1 MVEYCTKT
9 NKIIQIVKYPH
20 NIKPDRHSIC
30 QYQNNIYIVDGA
42 NSQIILFNPFTKQFI
57 VKKKLTKLG
66 IGTSCVQFN
75 NHIHIFNG
83 STNMKH
89 IIYSIKDNT
98 IKTLNDSITTQNIN
112 IGGVHTLHYNQRIIR
127 FGGVNCDTDK
137 FVDSFIMSSPIK
149 CNNFNNIQWT
159 ENIDYKL
166 PLVVAACGFVLYK
179 DCIILFG
186 GQTDG
191 DIFLDTIYLLK
202 LNGSNNGWIKLEHI
216 KCPIKSQYIAVLDSN
231 QKYVHLFTKT
241 NKWPKCEQSVLKHYS
256 ILISKIVG
264 NIEIENE
271 QIDFKCEE
279 CDVLREQINVIKSE
293 KNSLQTLVNE
303 LLNNQNK
310 MEQQIDESKKNEIR
324 LVQQMDILQKENINL
339 NEECK
344 ELKIELKEIKKR
356 FRNIDVNNYANWS
369 SDQFIDWIISLE
381 NGKYEQYEN
390 NFRVIFKK
398 EDVDGSVID
407 TIGKSEWKDWGVN
420 NYKDRVKLDEHIKY
434 LINKNKQ
441 NINNDNEGADN
452 TPYI

>member
-1 MVEYCTKT
+1 MAFV
-9 NKIIQIVKYPH
+9 
-20 NIKPDRHSIC
+20 
-30 QYQNNIYIVDGA
+30 GA
-42 NSQIILFNPFTKQFI
+42 L
-57 VKKKLTKLG
+57 
-66 IGTSCVQFN
+66 
-75 NHIHIFNG
+75 
-83 STNMKH
+83 
-89 IIYSIKDNT
+89 Y
-98 IKTLNDSITTQNIN
+98 
-112 IGGVHTLHYNQRIIR
+112 YNQRIIR
-127 FGGVNCDTDK
+127 FGGGNCHTKKCMDR
-137 FVDSFIMSSPIK
+137 FIISSPIK
-149 CNNFNNIQWT
+149 YNNFKNIQWT
-159 ENIDYKL
+159 ENINYKL
-166 PLVVAACGFVLYK
+166 PLRVNGCGFVLYK

-231 QKYVHLFTKT
+231 QKYVHLFTKS
-241 NKWPKCEQSVLKHYS
+241 NKWPEYKQSVLKHYS

-310 MEQQIDESKKNEIR
+310 MEQEINTLKNNAGAIVNNYKQQIDELKKNENR
-324 LVQQMDILQKENINL
+324 MMQQYEQKMDILQKENINL